1 MARRLRGHRSKY
13 PIFKGIEGCNPHL
26 RVAAI
31 AAHPSIPLKKYY
43 FVAKIQNENWRCVK
57 VLGHP
62 QTDTMAR
69 ALGATVIAADPEVGY
84 GHIWH
89 RTAPT
94 DTHGRRRHNGVA
106 F

>member
-1 MARRLRGHRSKY
+1 MRSHRSKY
-13 PIFKGIEGCNPHL
+13 PIFKNIEGCNPHL
-26 RVAAI
+26 RVPAI
-31 AAHPSIPLKKYY
+31 TAHPSSPSKKYD